1 MNQLDPQLGAG
12 VAPAGVCRA
21 ALVLLWAGILAL
33 SLARCAAADVPA
45 KLPSDPQLKE
55 QLQELAGPEFRLRE
69 TDHFTIAYDT
79 SYEVLRTL
87 ISRLEWT
94 FRSVWRFCEQSKL
107 PVHPPPQRL
116 AVILFEDHEAFRRYG
131 ATLGV
136 DVTGIDGF
144 YHNGVN
150 RAAFC
155 NTLNRP
161 DFREVTEQLEQLRGR
176 LQKLRQ
182 ESGPEAA
189 GRTRELRRELA
200 ALESRRDKAVKRINQ
215 LILQHEAAHHVLF
228 NIGVHVR
235 GGQNPVWLSEGL
247 ATQFEVTQGSTG
259 AGRVRVNHVRL
270 ADLRGA
276 LGVERSVRKVTP
288 ELYEAAFAGSRL
300 VPLKRLV
307 TDDSLFELRGPQL
320 GICYAQAWGLT
331 LFLQR
336 EHPEDFARY
345 LEQLAR
351 RRLGKGVTPG
361 QELAGFE
368 AAFGPLDGAWQ
379 RAWLDFVLRL
389 PYDPSEALR

>member
-1 MNQLDPQLGAG
+1 VTRQL
-12 VAPAGVCRA
+12 
-21 ALVLLWAGILAL
+21 
-33 SLARCAAADVPA
+33 
-45 KLPSDPQLKE
+45 E
-55 QLQELAGPEFRLRE
+55 RLR
-69 TDHFTIAYDT
+69 T
-79 SYEVLRTL
+79 
-87 ISRLEWT
+87 RL
-94 FRSVWRFCEQSKL
+94 Q
-107 PVHPPPQRL
+107 
-116 AVILFEDHEAFRRYG
+116 
-131 ATLGV
+131 
-136 DVTGIDGF
+136 
-144 YHNGVN
+144 
-150 RAAFC
+150 
-155 NTLNRP
+155 
-161 DFREVTEQLEQLRGR
+161 QLR
-176 LQKLRQ
+176 KDP
-182 ESGPEAA
+182 SPEAA
-189 GRTRELRRELA
+189 GRVRELRRELA
-200 ALESRRDKAVKRINQ
+200 TLEGRRDKAVKRINQ

-270 ADLRGA
+270 ADLRGT

-300 VPLKRLV
+300 VPLERLV
-307 TDDSLFELRGPQL
+307 TDDSLFQLRGAQL

-351 RRLGKGVTPG
+351 RRPGRGVTPR

-368 AAFGPLDGAWQ
+368 AAFGPLDDAWQ
-379 RAWLDFVLRL
+379 RAWLDFVLKL